1 MSSETTMKKNEL
13 IQATKPI
20 CTQLIRSVA
29 TSTAIET
36 EQESRRLEEK
46 MEAIRDKFEHLKLAI

>member
-1 MSSETTMKKNEL
+1 MKKNEL

-29 TSTAIET
+29 TSTEIET

-46 MEAIRDKFEHLKLAI
+46 MEAIREKFEHLKLAI